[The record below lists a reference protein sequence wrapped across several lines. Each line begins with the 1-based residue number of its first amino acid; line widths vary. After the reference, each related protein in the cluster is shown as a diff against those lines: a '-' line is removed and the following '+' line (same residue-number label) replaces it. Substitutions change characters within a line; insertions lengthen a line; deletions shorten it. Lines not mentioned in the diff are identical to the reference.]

1 MLILCCFNGKH
12 YCHFYFLL
20 DVVAILNYL
29 AAFLLQYLP
38 TILLADVLAM
48 WQIFSPLNIVLV
60 ESDGRCYSHVADEK
74 ATYLVCHGDV
84 IAQ

>member
-1 MLILCCFNGKH
+1 MLILCCFNGRH
-12 YCHFYFLL
+12 YCLFYFLL

-48 WQIFSPLNIVLV
+48 WQILSPLNIVLV

-74 ATYLVCHGDV
+74 ATYLVCHADV

>member
-1 MLILCCFNGKH
+1 MVNIIAI
-12 YCHFYFLL
+12 FYFLL